1 MKKYLALLL
10 AVIFILS
17 FAVAAF
23 ADDKPEITLGG
34 KLILRGWYF
43 HDVDNGLPAQPV
55 EGSRSESLYTSNV
68 YLTVDAKVTD
78 NVRGFIELETASG
91 TAGSPYSGVYYWG
104 TYDAKPAAD
113 ILIRQAWIQHTGS
126 GLLGVPAG
134 IKAGHMLLSLGEKIF
149 LDMTRFGTDGI
160 VVWTDPTKELH
171 IGALTAKLYEGPT
184 TTIGNINHNSDL
196 DAYILLGTYM
206 LDKDNTL
213 GLNYTLVHS
222 DGNLPSLGSSPNC
235 DSVNFQNVGA
245 HANGKIAGFSY
256 AAEADFQFGKVKNVD
271 FSDEDLKFSGWAVLA
286 KLGYMI
292 DPVNIRATFA
302 MGSGDKDTGD
312 NKNSEFQALVGSD
325 SIGAIARFT
334 HYTLVYE
341 RLVRTSAAAQLV
353 TTTTT
358 VDPITGIP
366 GNSRT
371 TGIANTTYYN
381 LGFDVNPMKELSM
394 SLDGFF
400 LRATR
405 NQIWEDATGESIS
418 KDLGWEV
425 DFKASYKLA
434 KNLTYFVEAGYF
446 NAGNFYDDVYG
457 ADSEIKNA
465 STVVHGLKL
474 EF

>member
-1 MKKYLALLL
+1 VKKYLALLL
-10 AVIFILS
+10 AAIFILS

-23 ADDKPEITLGG
+23 AEDKPEITLGG
-34 KLILRGWYF
+34 KLVLRGWYF
-43 HDVDNGLPAQPV
+43 DNIDSDSLPA
-55 EGSRSESLYTSNV
+55 RTESQALYTSNV

-91 TAGSPYSGVYYWG
+91 TAGSQYSGVYYWG
-104 TYDAKPAAD
+104 TYDGKPAAD
-113 ILIRQAWIQHTGS
+113 ILLRQAWVQYTGS
-126 GLLGVPAG
+126 GLIGVPVG

-149 LDMTRFGTDGI
+149 LDMTRFGTDAI

-171 IGALTAKLYEGPT
+171 IGAITAKLVEGPT
-184 TTIGNINHNSDL
+184 AIGSINHHDDL

-206 LDKDNTL
+206 FDKDSTV
-213 GLNYTLVHS
+213 GLNYTLIHS
-222 DGNLPSLGSSPNC
+222 DGNLPSLGSTPNS

-245 HANGKIAGFSY
+245 HVNGKVAGLTY
-256 AAEADFQFGKVKNVD
+256 AAEADIQFGKVKNID
-271 FSDEDLKFSGWAVLA
+271 FSDEDVKFSGWAVLA

-292 DPVNIRATFA
+292 DPVNIRASFA
-302 MGSGDKDTGD
+302 MGSGDKETDD
-312 NKNSEFQALVGSD
+312 NKIGEFQALVGSD

-341 RLVRTSAAAQLV
+341 RLVRTSAAEQVV
-353 TTTTT
+353 TTTA
-358 VDPITGIP
+358 G
-366 GNSRT
+366 GNIRT

-381 LGFDVNPMKELSM
+381 LGFDLNPMKELSM

-400 LRATR
+400 LRATK
-405 NQIWEDATGESIS
+405 NQIWEDATGESVS

-425 DFKASYKLA
+425 DLKASYKLA

-446 NAGNFYDDVYG
+446 NAGNFYDDVFG
-457 ADSEIKNA
+457 ADSDIKNA
-465 STVVHGLKL
+465 TQVMHGLKL

>member
-1 MKKYLALLL
+1 MKKYLALVL

-23 ADDKPEITLGG
+23 AEDKPEITLGG
-34 KLILRGWYF
+34 KIILRGWYF
-43 HDVDNGLPAQPV
+43 DNIATGNLPAEPTT
-55 EGSRSESLYTSNV
+55 GSESQTAYTSNI

-91 TAGSPYSGVYYWG
+91 TAGSQYSGVYYWG
-104 TYDAKPAAD
+104 NYDGKANSD
-113 ILIRQAWIQHTGS
+113 MLIRQAWIQYTGS

-134 IKAGHMLLSLGEKIF
+134 IKAGHMLLSLGEKQF
-149 LDMTRFGTDGI
+149 LDMTRFGSDAI
-160 VVWTDPTKELH
+160 MVWTDPTKELH
-171 IGALTAKLYEGPT
+171 IAALTAKLVEGPT
-184 TTIGNINHNSDL
+184 TLGDVVHSDDL

-206 LDKDNTL
+206 LDKDNTI

-222 DGNLPSLGSSPNC
+222 DGNLPSFGASPNC
-235 DSVNFQNVGA
+235 ESLNFQNIGI
-245 HANGKIAGFSY
+245 HGNGKISGFTY
-256 AAEADFQFGKVKNVD
+256 AAEADFQFGKVKDLYAVD
-271 FSDEDLKFSGWAVLA
+271 SDVKFSGWAVLA

-292 DPVNIRATFA
+292 DPVNIRASFA
-302 MGSGDKDTGD
+302 MGSGAKED
-312 NKNSEFQALVGSD
+312 NDEKNSEFQALVGSD
-325 SIGAIARFT
+325 AIGGIARFT

-341 RLVRTSAAAQLV
+341 RLIKTAAAAQVV

-381 LGFDVNPMKELSM
+381 LGFDFNPMKDLSL

-400 LRATR
+400 LQATK
-405 NQIWEDATGESIS
+405 NDIWENATGRSID
-418 KDLGWEV
+418 KTLGWEV
-425 DFKASYKLA
+425 DFKGAYKLA
-434 KNLTYFVEAGYF
+434 KNLTYFVEAGF
-446 NAGNFYDDVYG
+446 FDAGDFYKDLYE
-457 ADSEIKNA
+457 DSDIKTA
-465 STVVHGLKL
+465 TQVMHGLKL

>member
-23 ADDKPEITLGG
+23 AEDKPEITLGG
-34 KLILRGWYF
+34 KLVLRGWYF
-43 HDVDNGLPAQPV
+43 DNIDSSALPA
-55 EGSRSESLYTSNV
+55 RTESQALYTSNV

-91 TAGSPYSGVYYWG
+91 TAGSQYSGVYYWG
-104 TYDAKPAAD
+104 TYDGKPNAD
-113 ILIRQAWIQHTGS
+113 ILLRQAWIQYTGS

-149 LDMTRFGTDGI
+149 LDMTRFGSDGI

-171 IGALTAKLYEGPT
+171 IGAITAKLVEGAT
-184 TTIGNINHNSDL
+184 ALGSINHNDDL

-213 GLNYTLVHS
+213 GLNYTLIHS
-222 DGNLPSLGSSPNC
+222 DGNLPSLGASPNC
-235 DSVNFQNVGA
+235 ESLNFQNVGV
-245 HANGKIAGFSY
+245 HANGKVAGLTY
-256 AAEADFQFGKVKNVD
+256 AAEADFQFGKVKDVE
-271 FSDEDLKFSGWAVLA
+271 FSGEDVKFSGWAVLA

-292 DPVNIRATFA
+292 DPVNIRASFA
-302 MGSGDKDTGD
+302 MGSGDKDADD
-312 NKNSEFQALVGSD
+312 NKIQEFQALVGTD

-341 RLVRTSAAAQLV
+341 RMVRTAAAEQVV
-353 TTTTT
+353 TTTA
-358 VDPITGIP
+358 G
-366 GNSRT
+366 GNIRT

-381 LGFDVNPMKELSM
+381 LGIDVNPVKELSM
-394 SLDGFF
+394 SLDGFII
-400 LRATR
+400 RATK
-405 NQIWEDATGESIS
+405 NQLWEDAS
-418 KDLGWEV
+418 KNVGWEI
-425 DFKASYKLA
+425 DAKASYKLA
-434 KNLTYFVEAGYF
+434 KNLSYFVEAGYF
-446 NAGNFYDDVYG
+446 NPGGFYDDVFG
-457 ADSEIKNA
+457 ADSDIKNA
-465 STVVHGLKL
+465 ATVIHGLKL